1 VPDES
6 VDVVIV
12 DAQDAARKGLEMILS
27 ADPRLR
33 VTGAASTISELR
45 TLGLPFDACLVTLA
59 GIDDPQQVTSLMRE
73 VPVVVRAAV
82 APWQVAVMA
91 WTCGARAVL
100 GMNAG
105 AVPLADAVCTAV
117 AHSSA
122 IQAELARA
130 LLDASE
136 DRALEVPGYL
146 TTLLDQVSRGR
157 NARRV
162 LATLGVAGDA
172 YDKDLE
178 ALRESLRREGFGT
191 LETPGPSG
199 TIRSRGP
206 SAPYGA
212 IPPESARLSDGERDV
227 LELYASGYSYPEI
240 ALRLR
245 VSAYTVKSRVLKAM
259 EKFEIPDGHA
269 DIRLLFALYVC
280 GLHRK
285 PELLRRRLDAV
296 RAQARQR
303 EPSRRSRSL
312 PEHRHLAPGV
322 PGIQVRA
329 VRVPGYLPIRREKPK
344 SFVPRDSV
352 LCCAAAWAAWGG
364 ERS

>member
-1 VPDES
+1 
-6 VDVVIV
+6 
-12 DAQDAARKGLEMILS
+12 MILS
-27 ADPRLR
+27 ADSRLR
-33 VTGAASTISELR
+33 VTGVAGTISELR
-45 TLGLPFDACLVTLA
+45 TCGLPFDACIVTLA
-59 GIDDPQQVTSLMRE
+59 GIDDAQQVTGLMRE

-82 APWQVAVMA
+82 DRWQAAVMA

-105 AVPLADAVCTAV
+105 AVPLADAVCAAV
-117 AHSSA
+117 AHPSA
-122 IQAELARA
+122 IQAQLARA
-130 LLDASE
+130 LLDAAE

-146 TTLLDQVSRGR
+146 MTLLDQVSRGR

-162 LATLGVAGDA
+162 LATLGVADDA

-178 ALRESLRREGFGT
+178 ALRESLRREGFGA
-191 LETPGPSG
+191 LEIPDPSG
-199 TIRSRGP
+199 ASQSRGP
-206 SAPYGA
+206 IVPHGA
-212 IPPESARLSDGERDV
+212 VPPEAGRLSDGERDV

-240 ALRLR
+240 AVRLR

-269 DIRLLFALYVC
+269 DVRLLFALYVC

-303 EPSRRSRSL
+303 EPNRRLRSL
-312 PEHRHLAPGV
+312 PDHWRL
-322 PGIQVRA
+322 
-329 VRVPGYLPIRREKPK
+329 VPGYE
-344 SFVPRDSV
+344 VPGYERHAYPGTCQYDGRSRKA
-352 LCCAAAWAAWGG
+352 LSHAIPCNNAAAWAAWGG